1 MTCSQKNVKKDKA
14 KQNVVYPN
22 DILYS
27 CVEEVKDDKIK
38 VTKYFPDGHVE
49 YETKQPEN
57 II

>member
-14 KQNVVYPN
+14 KQKVVCDN
-22 DILYS
+22 DILYR
-27 CVEEVKDDKIK
+27 CIEEVKDNKIN